1 MKEFLT
7 MRKHNL
13 SKLTHNILHCIS
25 SMFSFY
31 LIEHVV
37 SVLSNEFHHVCC
49 LGAQLT
55 RHKRSLRRG
64 LWTLT
69 VPGFL
74 DDVVTQRLVRC
85 WLESGQGQGGGQHI
99 AVMEWLMLAGRPHGP
114 HLPPGQGLVTRA
126 VMTGGSGHWPVT
138 THQTSPSP
146 RWSQPHGDNY
156 LAPS

>member
-69 VPGFL
+69 VPGWCCDSKAGQML
-74 DDVVTQRLVRC
+74 TRVWPGPGRGAAHSSYGVTNV
-85 WLESGQGQGGGQHI
+85 GG
-99 AVMEWLMLAGRPHGP
+99 ASSSP

-126 VMTGGSGHWPVT
+126 VMTGGSGLWPVT

-146 RWSQPHGDNY
+146 WWSQPHSNNY